1 MLAAP
6 VDWNPM
12 SRSPWWLV
20 AGVFVALAMSS
31 GFGFYNLSVYMNALA
46 DERGFVVAEISSAI
60 GLLFI
65 VSGIA
70 GIGVARL
77 IERIDVR
84 WVMLAGAA
92 IASTALS
99 LVAAATE
106 IWHVWLLFALFGFGN
121 AGVSLIPGT
130 TLVTRWFPGA
140 NRSIALS
147 VASTGLST
155 GGILLTPVSAAL
167 IHDWGISAAM
177 PWFGVVFFAV
187 VAPIALVLIRSW
199 PDGAAGSDPRR
210 PAADA
215 GDAFRSRF
223 FIGSTVAYVMVMGA
237 QVGGIAHLFNHVEA
251 FTDHVVASTAVSLV
265 AGTSIV
271 GRLAG
276 GVVVTRVP
284 IRWFTLA
291 NIVGQSI
298 GMVLLARADATGW
311 ALFGAVVFGLT
322 VGNLLMLQPLLI
334 AEAFGVARYPKI
346 FSYANAAST
355 LGVAGGPVLMGFVH
369 DAASYVVS
377 FYVAAAISVVSF
389 CVFFLAG
396 SLPDAETEPPPSDA
410 VE

>member
-1 MLAAP
+1 MT
-6 VDWNPM
+6 
-12 SRSPWWLV
+12 RSPWWLV
-20 AGVFVALAMSS
+20 AGVFVVLAMSS
-31 GFGFYNLSVYMNALA
+31 GFGFYNLSVYLNALA
-46 DERGFVVAEISSAI
+46 GERGFVVAEISSAI

-77 IERIDVR
+77 IERVDVR

-92 IASTALS
+92 VASSALA
-99 LVAAATE
+99 LVGVATE

-155 GGILLTPVSAAL
+155 GGILLTPLSAAL
-167 IHDWGISAAM
+167 IHDWGIGGAT
-177 PWFGVVFFAV
+177 PWFGVVFFVV
-187 VAPIALVLIRSW
+187 VAPITLLLIRSW
-199 PDGAAGSDPRR
+199 PDGKPSFDPSR
-210 PAADA
+210 PTPRVD
-215 GDAFRSRF
+215 DVVRSRF
-223 FIGSTVAYVMVMGA
+223 FVGSTVAYLLVMGA

-265 AGTSIV
+265 AGTSIL

-276 GVVVTRVP
+276 GVIVTRVP
-284 IRWFTLA
+284 IRLFTLA

-298 GMVLLARADATGW
+298 GLLLLARAETAGVAW
-311 ALFGAVVFGLT
+311 FGAFVFGLT
-322 VGNLLMLQPLLI
+322 VGNLLMLQPLLM
-334 AEAFGVARYPKI
+334 AEAFGVERYPKI

-355 LGVAGGPVLMGFVH
+355 VGVAGGPVLMGYVH
-369 DAASYVVS
+369 DAASYLVS
-377 FYVAAAISVVSF
+377 FYVAMGISAVSF
-389 CVFFLAG
+389 CIFFAAG
-396 SLPDAETEPPPSDA
+396 PLPRVAHSSADAPSDEA
-410 VE
+410 NAQKSA